1 MSMIFLF
8 YGNTVNVKLGFE
20 KKSSESN
27 STRNILGIV
36 KLRS

>member
-20 KKSSESN
+20 KNPVNQTVPE
-27 STRNILGIV
+27 IYWV
-36 KLRS
+36 